1 MEKDKKIINRQN
13 INKDEKSEQIKKIAK
28 QLLKEIGIKVN
39 LLGFKYWQTALA
51 LVIED
56 EGKIVM
62 IFAGDFE
69 EMDCWLSH
77 NPEISGA
84 VAYRMKL

>member
-39 LLGFKYWQTALA
+39 LFR
-51 LVIED
+51 I
-56 EGKIVM
+56 
-62 IFAGDFE
+62 
-69 EMDCWLSH
+69 
-77 NPEISGA
+77 
-84 VAYRMKL
+84 